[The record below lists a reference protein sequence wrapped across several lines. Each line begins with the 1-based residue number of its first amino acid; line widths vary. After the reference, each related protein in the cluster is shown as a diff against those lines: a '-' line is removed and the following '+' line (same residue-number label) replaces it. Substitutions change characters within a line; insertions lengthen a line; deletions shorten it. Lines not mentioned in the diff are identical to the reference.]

1 MKNGI
6 LFKTSTQIKKSISIL
21 GFVFTAFSTY
31 AQTLE
36 QNLQTA
42 FNRLQQDS
50 QCQYASISLTVLD
63 AQTGET
69 VFTANPN
76 MGLAPASTLK
86 TVTSITAFNLLG
98 KDFQYQTQIGYS
110 GSIDVSTGT
119 LNGDVIIKG
128 GGDPTLG
135 SWRWPSTKEGVVLS
149 RMVAAL
155 KQAGIK
161 QINGSVIGDDTMFDT
176 QSVPDGWIWQDMG
189 TYYGAGTSALCWR
202 ENSFDIKYQL
212 GPVGTLVSVVK
223 TVPDM
228 PYFTFKSEVKNGPA
242 GSGDQSYP
250 YMPIGNKLMYIRG
263 HYAVDK
269 AKKSISVALPD
280 PAFDAAWRLSDTLK
294 RIGIAVSG
302 EPESGTTL
310 ASKAVLLPALNTT
323 LATISSPVLSQIVYW
338 LNRESIN
345 LYAEQLLKTIAW
357 KSNHPIS
364 TQSGVETLQNFWK
377 ARGIDIN
384 TLRLYDGSGLSPGDR
399 VTTNTVA
406 HILQT
411 AVGQDWYPA
420 FYESLPLYNNMKM
433 KSGTIGGVVA
443 YAGYQTHQG
452 RRLCFSAI
460 INNYNGSTTAVRQK
474 LFKVLDELK

>member
-1 MKNGI
+1 LKRFTEI
-6 LFKTSTQIKKSISIL
+6 YLPIRKSICVIAL
-21 GFVFTAFSTY
+21 LFTALSAY
-31 AQTLE
+31 AQNLDQTL
-36 QNLQTA
+36 QAA
-42 FNRLQQDS
+42 FSRLQQDA
-50 QCQYASISLTVLD
+50 QCKYASISLTVLD

-69 VFTANPN
+69 IFAANPD

-110 GSIDVSTGT
+110 GNIDAATGT
-119 LNGDVIIKG
+119 LNGDVIIRG

-135 SWRWPSTKEGVVLS
+135 SWRWPSTKEAVVLA
-149 RMVAAL
+149 RMVDAL

-161 QINGSVIGDDTMFDT
+161 QINGRVVGDDTQFDT

-212 GPVGTLVSVVK
+212 GPVGTLVNVVN
-223 TVPDM
+223 TVPVM

-269 AKKSISVALPD
+269 VKKSISVALPD
-280 PAFDAAWRLSDTLK
+280 PAFDAAWRLTDTLK
-294 RIGIAVSG
+294 KLGIAVSR
-302 EPESGTTL
+302 EPESGITL
-310 ASKAVLLPALNTT
+310 TSKSESVPILSTK
-323 LATISSPVLSQIVYW
+323 LATISSPVFSQIVYW

-345 LYAEQLLKTIAW
+345 LYAEQILKTLAW
-357 KSNHPIS
+357 KTNHPIS
-364 TQSGVETLQNFWK
+364 TQSGVEALQDFWK
-377 ARGIDIN
+377 VRGIDVN

-411 AVGQDWYPA
+411 AVGQPWYPA
-420 FYESLPLYNNMKM
+420 FYESLPVYNDMKM

>member
-1 MKNGI
+1 MRI
-6 LFKTSTQIKKSISIL
+6 RYFQIISFL
-21 GFVFTAFSTY
+21 LVTTY
-31 AQTLE
+31 AQAQSLQ

-50 QCQYASISLTVLD
+50 QCKYASISLTVLD

-69 VFTANPN
+69 VFTANPD

-98 KDFQYQTQIGYS
+98 KNYQYQTQLGYS
-110 GSIDVSTGT
+110 GSIDANGV

-128 GGDPTLG
+128 GGDPTLA
-135 SWRWPSTKEGVVLS
+135 SWRWASTKENVILS

-161 QINGSVIGDDTMFDT
+161 QVNGRIVGDDSLFDT

-202 ENSFDIKYQL
+202 ENSFDVKYQI
-212 GPVGTLVSVVK
+212 GPVGSLVSVIR

-228 PYFTFKSEVKNGPA
+228 PYFSFKSEVKSGPA

-250 YMPIGNKLMYIRG
+250 YLPVGNKMMYIRG

-269 AKKSISVALPD
+269 TKKTIGVALPD
-280 PAFDAAWRLSDTLK
+280 PAYDAAWRLSDTLK
-294 RIGIAVSG
+294 RIGINVTK
-302 EPESGTTL
+302 EPESSITLTSRSEPLPVQASSLTT
-310 ASKAVLLPALNTT
+310 
-323 LATISSPVLSQIVYW
+323 IQSPVLSQIVHW

-345 LYAEQLLKTIAW
+345 LYAEQLLKTLALQ
-357 KSNHPIS
+357 SHNTVS

-377 ARGIDIN
+377 VRGIDVN
-384 TLRLYDGSGLSPGDR
+384 SLRIYDGSGLSPGNR
-399 VTTNTVA
+399 VTTSAVA
-406 HILQT
+406 RILQS

-443 YAGYQTHQG
+443 YAGYQTHDG
-452 RRLCFSAI
+452 RRLCFSVM
-460 INNYNGSTTAVRQK
+460 INNYNGSTTIMRQK